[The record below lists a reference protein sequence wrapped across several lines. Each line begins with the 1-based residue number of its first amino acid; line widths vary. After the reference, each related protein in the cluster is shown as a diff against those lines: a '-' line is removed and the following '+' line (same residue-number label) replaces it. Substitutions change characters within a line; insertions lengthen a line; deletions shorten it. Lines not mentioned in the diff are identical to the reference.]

1 MERATKVNGIMDRR
15 AAKEFLSTLMAIHTK
30 VNGIEIEPTVK
41 ELTLMR
47 MAVGMKDN
55 GRMNS
60 SMAKVTRHGS
70 KVPAMKESM

>member
-41 ELTLMR
+41 ELTLMK

-60 SMAKVTRHGS
+60 SMAKVRDMGRRCQL
-70 KVPAMKESM
+70 